1 MILRPNFT
9 LLEPYESDGNSGMGT
24 GVWGRRRDW
33 NARWRLMTAKASDGW
48 WGWYVYCNHRSG
60 FEKSLERSEWFR
72 TYFRWSFHRFHAPN
86 IRIYSNHTS
95 QTPKIPHNS
104 KSWNYLKNSPQTL
117 LTFSSTLSAIHRCIL
132 TPGWKSF
139 HHTHPLSAPLLPTS
153 QVLFLS
159 PIIVGSSNASL
170 KIGVVSMSIDF
181 MPDCEACQVWN
192 AEKMWVFRE
201 FMARR
206 WRRMLVREVT
216 RTWGVR
222 SNALGVLV
230 VDVFGAGGMG

>member
-1 MILRPNFT
+1 
-9 LLEPYESDGNSGMGT
+9 
-24 GVWGRRRDW
+24 
-33 NARWRLMTAKASDGW
+33 
-48 WGWYVYCNHRSG
+48 
-60 FEKSLERSEWFR
+60 
-72 TYFRWSFHRFHAPN
+72 
-86 IRIYSNHTS
+86 
-95 QTPKIPHNS
+95 
-104 KSWNYLKNSPQTL
+104 
-117 LTFSSTLSAIHRCIL
+117 
-132 TPGWKSF
+132 
-139 HHTHPLSAPLLPTS
+139 
-153 QVLFLS
+153 
-159 PIIVGSSNASL
+159 
-170 KIGVVSMSIDF
+170 